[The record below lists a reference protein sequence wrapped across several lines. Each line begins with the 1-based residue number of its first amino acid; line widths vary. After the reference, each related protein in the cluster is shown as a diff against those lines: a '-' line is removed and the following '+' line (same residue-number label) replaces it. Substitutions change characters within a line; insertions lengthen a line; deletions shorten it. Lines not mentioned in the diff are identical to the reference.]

1 MNAYAGVLP
10 VTPHGIRGTG
20 YEVRGADPRHLVA
33 SYHSAQILGASP
45 IQLIVKIY
53 EVAIVACGRRD
64 TDRAR
69 RAVCELIAA
78 LNFDHDEIAVPLFR
92 LYEYC
97 LNRIVTGSCDEAAKV
112 LRGLKQAWEAALAQ
126 ADSEEVDNGLR

>member
-69 RAVCELIAA
+69 RAVCELISS
-78 LNFDHDEIAVPLFR
+78 LNFDYDEIAVPLFR

-97 LNRIVTGSCDEAAKV
+97 LDRIATGSYQEAAKI
-112 LRGLKQAWEAALAQ
+112 LGGLKQAWESALAQ
-126 ADSEEVDNGLR
+126 ASDGGVGNGPR